1 MPCWKS
7 APEAVACWRRFR
19 RALLLVLAGGWLAV
33 ALAAPLAV
41 RQAQLENGEE
51 GYELNA
57 EFAVDFPSA
66 VAEAVAK
73 GVTLHFNA
81 EFELSRARWYWFDE
95 VVARR
100 REVYRLSYQPLARQY
115 RLSVGGLHQSFASLD
130 DALRQLGRLKRWV
143 LIDRRE
149 VKSGNVYQAA
159 LRLELDT
166 SLLPKPFQLTALAN
180 SDWDI
185 DSRWHRWTFRPGEA
199 R

>member
-7 APEAVACWRRFR
+7 WPEVFRTWRGGR
-19 RALLLVLAGGWLAV
+19 RALLVALAAGWLAL
-33 ALAAPLAV
+33 ATAAPLAV
-41 RQAQLENGEE
+41 RQAQLEAVED

-57 EFAVDFPSA
+57 EFAVDFPPV

-73 GVTLHFNA
+73 GVTLHFTA
-81 EFELSRARWYWFDE
+81 EFELSRGRWYWFDE

-115 RLSVGGLHQSFASLD
+115 RLSVGALHQGFTSLD
-130 DALRQLGRLKRWV
+130 EALQQLGRLKRWV
-143 LIDRRE
+143 RIDRRE
-149 VKSGNVYQAA
+149 LKPGLTYQAA

-180 SDWDI
+180 SDWDL
-185 DSRWHRWTFRPGEA
+185 DSQWHRWMFHPAEGR
-199 R
+199 